1 MRTASPLPHRY
12 TPTAPSDPAR
22 QPWNAWLLLALYFGA
37 QVLCRVVVSPAL
49 ELDEAEQALWAQ
61 QLHWGYGA
69 QPPLYTWLQWGMF
82 QLFGASVLSLSLLK
96 NLLLASTYAFVFLAG
111 RLLMPASWAALA
123 SASMLLLPQIGWESS
138 RDLTHSVLLT
148 TIAAA
153 TLYLTLALLERPRP
167 ALYLLLGAATGLGF
181 LAKYS
186 YGLFLLALLLAVLTG
201 RDTRSVLRSPWL
213 LGAVLVTLLIVTPHG
228 LWLQAH
234 WQLASEDTLG
244 KLARDPSPGWAIDLA
259 RGLLSLLL
267 SIAGFL
273 WPWALAT
280 GWLFGR
286 AWRGR
291 DASRVAAKGRSW
303 DHVALWRRYL
313 GLLVLMFL
321 AMVLFGEV
329 THFKDR
335 WMQPVLFCV
344 PLIVFSC
351 IAPWVPR
358 APQLRLRRI
367 LLMVAVL
374 VLVLLTLR
382 PHYHAWRNRP
392 NQLNLPTQ
400 ALVQSL
406 RDAGFTGEGTI
417 LSQDRA
423 LAGSL
428 RLQFPAARVE
438 IVETAAPAVWQSRP
452 LLAIDSLARPGQAP
466 GAVDTA
472 SRQADAPAAVELAL
486 PYRRARVGAP
496 PMRFRYLLLR

>member
-1 MRTASPLPHRY
+1 MRTASPLPRLS
-12 TPTAPSDPAR
+12 APVTLP
-22 QPWNAWLLLALYFGA
+22 PWNGWLLLALYFGA
-37 QVLCRVVVSPAL
+37 QVLCRTLLSPAL

-82 QLFGASVLSLSLLK
+82 QLFGVSVMALSLLK
-96 NLLLASTYAFVFLAG
+96 NLLLASTYVFMFLAG
-111 RLLMPASWAALA
+111 RLLMPAPMAALA

-167 ALYLLLGAATGLGF
+167 ALYLLLGVATGLGF

-186 YGLFLLALLLAVLTG
+186 YGLFLLALLLALLTG
-201 RDTRSVLRSPWL
+201 RDTRTVLHSPWL
-213 LGAVLVTLLIVTPHG
+213 LAAVLLTLLIVTPHG

-234 WQLASEDTLG
+234 WQMASEDTLG

-267 SIAGFL
+267 SVAGFL

-291 DASRVAAKGRSW
+291 GAPAAGPSSRSW
-303 DHVALWRRYL
+303 DHAALWRRYL
-313 GLLVLMFL
+313 GLLALLFL

-344 PLIVFSC
+344 PLIAFSC
-351 IAPWVPR
+351 IAPWVPT

-367 LLMVAVL
+367 LLAVAVL

-382 PHYHAWRNRP
+382 PHFHAWRNKP

-406 RDAGFTGEGTI
+406 RDAGFTGQGTI
-417 LSQDRA
+417 LSADRA

-438 IVETAAPAVWQSRP
+438 IVETAAPAVWHSRP
-452 LLAIDSLARPGQAP
+452 LLAIDSLAQPGQAP
-466 GAVDTA
+466 DAVDSA
-472 SRQADAPAAVELAL
+472 SRLAGSQAAVELSL
-486 PYRRARVGAP
+486 PYRYARADAP
-496 PMRFRYLLLR
+496 PLRFRYLLLR

>member
-1 MRTASPLPHRY
+1 MRSAPLQPR
-12 TPTAPSDPAR
+12 PTAPVAR
-22 QPWNAWLLLALYFGA
+22 PPSNGWLLLALYFGA
-37 QVLCRVVVSPAL
+37 QVLCRTLLSPAL
-49 ELDEAEQALWAQ
+49 ELDEAEQALWTQ
-61 QLHWGYGA
+61 QLQWGYGA

-82 QLFGASVLSLSLLK
+82 KLLGVSALSLSLLK
-96 NLLLASTYAFVFLAG
+96 NLLLASTYVFMFLAG
-111 RLLMPASWAALA
+111 RLLMPASLAALA

-167 ALYLLLGAATGLGF
+167 ALYLWLGVAVGLGF

-186 YGLFLLALLLAVLTG
+186 YGLFLLALLLALLTG
-201 RDTRSVLRSPWL
+201 RDTRAVLRSPWL
-213 LGAVLVTLLIVTPHG
+213 LAAVLLTLLIVTPHG

-234 WQLASEDTLG
+234 WQMASQDTLT
-244 KLARDPSPGWAIDLA
+244 KLARDPSPGWAIDFA

-267 SIAGFL
+267 SVAGFI

-280 GWLFGR
+280 AWLFGH
-286 AWRGR
+286 AWRARGTLR
-291 DASRVAAKGRSW
+291 TAATGRSW

-313 GLLVLMFL
+313 GILAVVFL
-321 AMVLFGEV
+321 AIVLFGEV

-351 IAPWVPR
+351 IAPW
-358 APQLRLRRI
+358 APVAQQLRLRRI
-367 LLMVAVL
+367 LIGVAIL

-382 PHYHAWRNRP
+382 PHFHAWRNKP

-406 RDAGFTGEGTI
+406 RDAGFTGHGTI
-417 LSQDRA
+417 LSEDRA

-438 IVETAAPAVWQSRP
+438 IVETAAPNVWQSRP
-452 LLAIDSLARPGQAP
+452 LLAIDSLAQSSQTP
-466 GAVDTA
+466 GAVDAA
-472 SRQADAPAAVELAL
+472 SRLAGAQVPVELAL
-486 PYRRARVGAP
+486 PYRYARADAP
-496 PMRFRYLLLR
+496 PLRFRYLLLR